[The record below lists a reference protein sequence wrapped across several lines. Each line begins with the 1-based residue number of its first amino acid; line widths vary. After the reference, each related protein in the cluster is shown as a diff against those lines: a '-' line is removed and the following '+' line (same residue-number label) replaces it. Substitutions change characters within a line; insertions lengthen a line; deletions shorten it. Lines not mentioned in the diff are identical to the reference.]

1 MLRGILT
8 VGGWTMVSRILGF
21 ARDVLIAALVGA
33 GPVADAFFLAN
44 RLPNLFRRLF
54 GEGAFNAA
62 FVPGFT
68 SVLAREGQEAAQHF
82 AEQAAAVL
90 AFWLVAL
97 TVLAEI
103 FMPEVIGIFLP
114 GFTGDPALFELAVT
128 LARITFPYMP
138 LICLAA
144 LFSGVLNGLNRF
156 AAAAAAPVLYNIVS
170 IGCMLLLVPYVP
182 SAGHALAW
190 GVSLSGVAQ
199 LALLVWAVRRAGMR
213 ITLPRPRLTPQ
224 MRVLFRRMAP
234 GLVGAGAM
242 QLNLFIDGVIISLL
256 PASTASVLY
265 FADRIAQLPLGVI
278 GVAVGTALLP
288 TLSRQRE
295 AGDADGARAS
305 LNRALEV
312 ALALIL
318 PAALALAL
326 VALPI
331 VTVLFQRGAFDAAD
345 AAQTARALAAYA
357 LGLPAYVLIKVLTP
371 GFFARGDTSTPVRVA
386 LGSVAL
392 NIVLNLAFMVPLG
405 YLGPAMAS
413 SVSAW
418 ANVIALAV
426 LLARAGHLAPDA
438 ILRRRLPR
446 MALAAAAMGAALLAL
461 EHVAYAPF
469 AADPALRWA
478 GLAVLVAGGLAA
490 YGLAGTLFGA
500 FRPRDLLR
508 RR

>member
-33 GPVADAFFLAN
+33 GPIGDAFFLAN

-68 SVLAREGQEAAQHF
+68 GVLAREGREAAQHF

-90 AFWLVAL
+90 AFWLVGL
-97 TVLAEI
+97 TILAEI
-103 FMPEVIGIFLP
+103 FMPQIIRVFLP
-114 GFTGDPALFELAVT
+114 GFAGDPALFDLTVT

-144 LFSGVLNGLNRF
+144 LFSGVLNGLDRF
-156 AAAAAAPVLYNIVS
+156 AAAAAAPVIYNVVS

-182 SAGHALAW
+182 NAGHALAW
-190 GVSLSGVAQ
+190 GVSISGVAQ
-199 LALLVWAVRRAGMR
+199 LGLLIWAVRRAGLR
-213 ITLPRPRLTPQ
+213 ITLPRPRLTPPIRQ
-224 MRVLFRRMAP
+224 LFRRMAP

-295 AGDADGARAS
+295 AGDAAGAQAS

-357 LGLPAYVLIKVLTP
+357 LGVPAYVLIKVLAP
-371 GFFARGDTSTPVRVA
+371 GFFARGDTATPVRVA
-386 LGSVAL
+386 LGAVAL
-392 NIVLNLAFMVPLG
+392 NIALNLAFMGPLG
-405 YLGPAMAS
+405 YLGPALAS
-413 SVSAW
+413 SLSAW

-426 LLARAGHLAPDA
+426 LLARAGDLAPDA

-446 MALAAAAMGAALLAL
+446 MALAALAMGAALLAL
-461 EHVAYAPF
+461 EHFVYAPF